1 MCVWIAVHPQVWRV
15 CSAGDETKCSWQEHA
30 VRFALDFGVQLT
42 ITEVTYS
49 NQTHRKQPL
58 IERFTDGL
66 AGGQAGRGADVL
78 VATLSPALFGEAWW
92 CASPTCG
99 WPTPGREAMGAVLT
113 QRAATS
119 AALVKADLLS
129 IFGLGASFMT
139 GLINVQVVDADLG
152 MDEDGILTEDS
163 AIALTLGSLLVIG
176 SLLVMTTRV
185 LRFGGWGCV
194 PLLTMWSTSRNLV

>member
-1 MCVWIAVHPQVWRV
+1 
-15 CSAGDETKCSWQEHA
+15 
-30 VRFALDFGVQLT
+30 
-42 ITEVTYS
+42 
-49 NQTHRKQPL
+49 
-58 IERFTDGL
+58 
-66 AGGQAGRGADVL
+66 
-78 VATLSPALFGEAWW
+78 
-92 CASPTCG
+92 
-99 WPTPGREAMGAVLT
+99 MGAVLA
-113 QRAATS
+113 QRAANS

-129 IFGLGASFMT
+129 IFGLDASFMT